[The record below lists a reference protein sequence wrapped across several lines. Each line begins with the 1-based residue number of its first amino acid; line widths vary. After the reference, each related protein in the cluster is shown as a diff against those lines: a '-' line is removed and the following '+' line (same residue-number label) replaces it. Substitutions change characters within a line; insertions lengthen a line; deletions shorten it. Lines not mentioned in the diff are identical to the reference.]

1 MICFTCL
8 TVADPEPTQQLYSLD
23 PEPTQELYSPDPAK
37 EDRLQAAQALE
48 ARPKKAP
55 ICNTVACCFFQLSHG
70 LNFVL
75 LWRCTQALTL
85 THCRF
90 VACRETKFCCV
101 PSCTIQIF

>member
-48 ARPKKAP
+48 AVQKRLRFATLLLVFFSAVAWPKIRRVVAFHASP
-55 ICNTVACCFFQLSHG
+55 NTNTLS
-70 LNFVL
+70 L
-75 LWRCTQALTL
+75 
-85 THCRF
+85 CRL
-90 VACRETKFCCV
+90 
-101 PSCTIQIF
+101 S

>member
-48 ARPKKAP
+48 AVQKRLRFA
-55 ICNTVACCFFQLSHG
+55 TLLLVVFFS
-70 LNFVL
+70 
-75 LWRCTQALTL
+75 
-85 THCRF
+85 CRM
-90 VACRETKFCCV
+90 A
-101 PSCTIQIF
+101 

>member
-48 ARPKKAP
+48 ACPKKAS
-55 ICNTVACCFFQLSHG
+55 I
-70 LNFVL
+70 
-75 LWRCTQALTL
+75 
-85 THCRF
+85 
-90 VACRETKFCCV
+90 
-101 PSCTIQIF
+101 